1 MTRLTERDGIQILIH
16 KHDETCRQKWYSTP
30 NTQTWCDWHPRNTW
44 ILHPMYAFNAWT
56 LSTHESFQPMHCLFP
71 WIPSTHLPF
80 QPINAFSTWTPQS
93 IHPFNTWTLST
104 RESFQPRHDFNTS
117 VFQPVH
123 RPSLWILPFIQC
135 ILPFNSS
142 FQRIPFKMFSDSKDT
157 LTKLMW

>member
-1 MTRLTERDGIQILIH
+1 MTRLTDRDGIPILVH
-16 KHDETCRQKWYSTP
+16 KHDERQTKMIPKSQWLTSLQHMNLTPHVCFQRMNPFNPWLYSTNALFLSMNP
-30 NTQTWCDWHPRNTW
+30 
-44 ILHPMYAFNAWT
+44 FNY
-56 LSTHESFQPMHCLFP
+56 S
-71 WIPSTHLPF
+71 PF

-142 FQRIPFKMFSDSKDT
+142 FQQIRFKSVLWLKRYVNKINVIKT
-157 LTKLMW
+157 LW